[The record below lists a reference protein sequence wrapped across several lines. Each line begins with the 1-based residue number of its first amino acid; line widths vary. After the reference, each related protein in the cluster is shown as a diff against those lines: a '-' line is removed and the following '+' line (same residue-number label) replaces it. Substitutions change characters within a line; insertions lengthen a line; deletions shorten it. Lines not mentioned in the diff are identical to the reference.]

1 MKEKASV
8 IANCCEL
15 IKNVL
20 LDGFNVPVIYFTPPY
35 TDIQKIDMGI
45 RATVWPN
52 YNEDN
57 TKISL
62 SDSSCQPRILIIK
75 SNLGFYNVLVFWG
88 QEKKSDFLAIG
99 PFRNDELSANY
110 FTQILKEAHVTPAT
124 IRGIK
129 HIYESMPFAQ
139 ADTIVN
145 VVKHILEI
153 FIPEFQ
159 EVVPEHFQYAE
170 QRRAVEIN
178 TDLLEQNFIKSSEQY
193 RQLLF
198 TFLKYLE
205 CGDNS
210 RTKKALQEFLYE
222 TKFMKNRNMQAV
234 KLFLH
239 ALNDYC
245 HITLL
250 HTDIHPSHVLK
261 QSTSIALKIEEATS
275 IARLEQLPNEIGHK
289 YCILVKNYA
298 NPDYSRLTKD
308 VIAYIELHFEEDL
321 SLAQIA
327 SHFNKNSSFL
337 SKVFSKETG
346 QTVTDYIQ
354 KTRIQEAIRLF
365 NATTMSV
372 SEVALAVGYQD
383 FSYFSKVFSKVT
395 GSSPRKYKSERMT
408 R

>member
-145 VVKHILEI
+145 VVKHI
-153 FIPEFQ
+153 
-159 EVVPEHFQYAE
+159 
-170 QRRAVEIN
+170 N
-178 TDLLEQNFIKSSEQY
+178 T
-193 RQLLF
+193 
-198 TFLKYLE
+198 
-205 CGDNS
+205 
-210 RTKKALQEFLYE
+210 
-222 TKFMKNRNMQAV
+222 
-234 KLFLH
+234 
-239 ALNDYC
+239 
-245 HITLL
+245 
-250 HTDIHPSHVLK
+250 
-261 QSTSIALKIEEATS
+261 
-275 IARLEQLPNEIGHK
+275 
-289 YCILVKNYA
+289 
-298 NPDYSRLTKD
+298 
-308 VIAYIELHFEEDL
+308 
-321 SLAQIA
+321 
-327 SHFNKNSSFL
+327 
-337 SKVFSKETG
+337 
-346 QTVTDYIQ
+346 
-354 KTRIQEAIRLF
+354 
-365 NATTMSV
+365 
-372 SEVALAVGYQD
+372 
-383 FSYFSKVFSKVT
+383 
-395 GSSPRKYKSERMT
+395 
-408 R
+408 